1 LITIPEEFLIQ
12 SFLGWI
18 FLSIRVFGC
27 FLAFPLLAF
36 RAFPISQRVVV
47 SLAIGFYVAGIVDT
61 AAIAKVVE
69 GGDAITAVTRE
80 LLIGIVAG
88 WLIRVGMMAFDV
100 LAEVIG
106 TQTSLSFAAT
116 FYQDPSLASGLPGQL
131 LTLLVIAVAF
141 TFNVHLWF
149 IEVLVKS
156 YTIIGVGSWPATWS
170 WPAISQLAA
179 ASFTLGVIFS
189 LPVLIV
195 YLIVNIA
202 QAVIVRVSP
211 QLNLFSVGFALF
223 IPLAFF
229 ILWGLL
235 PQVPAAIERA
245 LEPSFVLIRDGL
257 GRTPI
262 GE

>member
-1 LITIPEEFLIQ
+1 LITIPADLLIQ
-12 SFLGWI
+12 GFLGWI

-61 AAIAKVVE
+61 AAIAEVVE
-69 GGDAITAVTRE
+69 GGDVITAITRE
-80 LLIGIVAG
+80 LLIGVVAG

-156 YTIIGVGSWPATWS
+156 YMMIGVGSWPAIWS
-170 WPAISQLAA
+170 WPAISQLVA

-189 LPVLIV
+189 LPVFIV

-245 LEPSFVLIRDGL
+245 LEPSFVLIKDGL
-257 GRTPI
+257 GWTPI
-262 GE
+262 VE